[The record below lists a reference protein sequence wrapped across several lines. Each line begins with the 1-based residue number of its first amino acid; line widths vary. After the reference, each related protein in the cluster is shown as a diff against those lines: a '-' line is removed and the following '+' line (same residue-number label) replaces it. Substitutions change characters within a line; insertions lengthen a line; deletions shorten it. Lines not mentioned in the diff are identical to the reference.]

1 MTEIKRMLLGMITW
15 GILVVCAGWLSHR
28 QHLLPG
34 FSLGFL
40 ASLCYYALLSF
51 RVKRSAEVP
60 LNKTVVYMR
69 IGWLIRL
76 SFIVLALILALI
88 MPGIDFLSAVIG
100 LFSFQI
106 VMLIQ
111 ATLLV
116 VTALSKSR
124 AGSNSQQSLQKK
136 E

>member
-28 QHLLPG
+28 QQLLPG
-34 FSLGFL
+34 FLLGFL
-40 ASLCYYALLSF
+40 ASLCYYVLLSF

-60 LNKTVVYMR
+60 LNKTVAYMR

-106 VMLIQ
+106 VMMIQ